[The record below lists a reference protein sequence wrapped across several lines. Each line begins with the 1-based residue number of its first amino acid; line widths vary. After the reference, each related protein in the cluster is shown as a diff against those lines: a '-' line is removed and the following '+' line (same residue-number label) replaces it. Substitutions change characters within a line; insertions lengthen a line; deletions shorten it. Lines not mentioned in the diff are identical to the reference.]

1 VIALMK
7 FIPSS
12 CADIL
17 NMVAVDLVINEIV
30 L

>member
-1 VIALMK
+1 MK